1 MEGIAS
7 DLFKANKKDTNERR
21 SDVVIV
27 NFEQVQII
35 TPRSMAA
42 SDFQSNIPSKLQHVK
57 WLSDIKLKLL
67 SWESLESPKV

>member
-7 DLFKANKKDTNERR
+7 DLFKTNKKDTNERR

-57 WLSDIKLKLL
+57 
-67 SWESLESPKV
+67 